1 MPETTSPPAAPP
13 SSAVLRVVLFGMP
26 DAGKSSLLGAL
37 AQAATTQEQVLN
49 GRLVDR
55 SQGLLELQRRLY
67 EDRPR
72 ETLEEVVPYPVAL
85 EPLATA
91 GGPPNPAP
99 RDVVLVDCDGRVAN
113 DLLSRRRTLGPGEP
127 DGALAR
133 EVLDADT
140 LVLVVDAASSPQA
153 IEHDFAQFGRFLHLL
168 EQNRGRRSEVG
179 GLPVY
184 LVLTK
189 CDLLAKSSD
198 SNIAWM
204 ERIEERK
211 RQVDRK
217 FKEFLAG
224 QAEQAPLPF
233 GKIELHLWATAV
245 KRPALADAPAKPRE
259 PYGVAE
265 LFRQC
270 LDSAVTFRARRSKAT
285 RRLGLTLAGVLAL
298 AAGMLLLALF
308 FLATRPG
315 NQATAL
321 ETEVRNFRSAHD
333 RPGDLLKEPVATR
346 IEQLRKIRNSPDFLG
361 LPDDLREYVD
371 QRLRELDAY
380 QAYVDRLNAAGNSFA
395 VLSSIHSEEELAR
408 LRERLEKA
416 APPPEFAAS
425 WAESSSLRRRRDLL
439 KETRSLE
446 AAVRQL
452 KAVYQKLVND
462 ARQVRQAL
470 KQGEGNVPTRAQQI
484 LDRAK
489 EAPDKVTNR
498 DDFIPGSERVTYA
511 TAFAFTGVEALYQE
525 WLGQKKALEDIIR
538 VARMP

>member
-1 MPETTSPPAAPP
+1 MPETTSPPTAPP
-13 SSAVLRVVLFGMP
+13 SSAALRIVLFGMP

-37 AQAATTQEQVLN
+37 AQAAQTQEQVLN

-67 EDRPR
+67 EDRPK
-72 ETLEEVVPYPVAL
+72 ETLQEVVPYAVAL
-85 EPLATA
+85 EPLTTA
-91 GGPPNPAP
+91 GGQLAPDP
-99 RDVVLVDCDGRVAN
+99 RDAVLVDCDGRVAN

-127 DGALAR
+127 DTLAR
-133 EVLDADT
+133 EISGADT
-140 LVLVVDAASSPQA
+140 LVLVVDASAVPQA
-153 IEHDFAQFGRFLHLL
+153 VERDFAQFGRFLHLL

-189 CDLLAKSSD
+189 CDLLAKSTD
-198 SNIAWM
+198 SSIGWM

-245 KRPALADAPAKPRE
+245 KRPALADAAAKPRE

-270 LDSAVTFRARRSKAT
+270 LDSAGTFRERRSRAT
-285 RRLGLTLAGVLAL
+285 RRLSLTFAGVSALAG
-298 AAGMLLLALF
+298 GMLLLALF

-315 NQATAL
+315 NQTTAL
-321 ETEVRNFRSAHD
+321 ENEVRNFRAAHE
-333 RPGDLLKEPVATR
+333 RAAELLKDPVTAR
-346 IEQLRKIRNSPDFLG
+346 IAQLQKIRNSPDFPR
-361 LPDDLREYVD
+361 LPEEPKQYVD

-380 QAYVDRLNAAGNSFA
+380 QGYVERLNDAGNSFA
-395 VLSSIHSEEELAR
+395 VLSSIHSDEELAR
-408 LRERLEKA
+408 LRERLEHA
-416 APPPEFAAS
+416 VPPPEYAADWS
-425 WAESSSLRRRRDLL
+425 QARPLRVRQDLL

-446 AAVRQL
+446 AAVKRL
-452 KAVYQKLVND
+452 KAVYLRLVSE
-462 ARQVRQAL
+462 AKQVRQAL
-470 KQGEGNVPTRAQQI
+470 KQGEGNVPTRAQQT

-489 EAPDKVTNR
+489 ETPDKVTNR

-511 TAFAFTGVEALYQE
+511 TAFAFTGVEALHQE

-538 VARMP
+538 VAKTP